1 MKVLV
6 TDNAHL
12 YKTPD
17 GKYYTP
23 TIYSYEFFQRYLN
36 VFDEVR
42 FVAKTKNV
50 DSIDTTK
57 YLLVSGDRLEIYELP
72 WYQGLK
78 EMLKIIFKLIL
89 RYRKACEGC
98 DCYIFRVAQIESYL
112 TYILGKKCGK
122 PFAVEVVN
130 DPSAFFN
137 INGLFKWINICMLKH
152 MTMKANG
159 ASYVTQ
165 KYLQKKYPSKARLNG
180 ESENYFESSYSSIEL
195 SVNDIRN
202 PKKYNDTKSKF
213 EIIHLANAISG
224 DMKGHRTLIETVKN
238 ITEHGYNCIAVC
250 IGDGDSI
257 PEFKNYAEELGV
269 GDRVHFIGRFP
280 SRQTVV
286 DRLAQS
292 DLFLFPSY
300 SEGLPRCVIEAQAAG
315 LPCLATPVGGTPEL
329 LNSKYMFAPGDS
341 QGFSSKVIYL
351 IENPDELEQMSLD
364 NIEVARK
371 YTSEKLTNKR
381 NKFYERLRGLAEK
394 ICRT

>member
-42 FVAKTKNV
+42 FVAKTKHVN
-50 DSIDTTK
+50 SIDTTK

-112 TYILGKKCGK
+112 TYIFGKKCGK

-130 DPSAFFN
+130 DPSAFSN
-137 INGLFKWINICMLKH
+137 MKGIFKWINIRMLKN

-165 KYLQKKYPSKARLNG
+165 NYLQKKYPNKASFNG
-180 ESENYFESSYSSIEL
+180 ESESYFESSYSSIEL
-195 SVNDIRN
+195 SVNDIRD
-202 PKKYNDTKSKF
+202 PKTYKDTKSNF
-213 EIIHLANAISG
+213 EIIHVANAISG
-224 DMKGHRTLIETVKN
+224 DMKGHRTLIETVKK
-238 ITEHGYNCIAVC
+238 IIEHGYNCTAVC

-257 PEFKNYAEELGV
+257 PVFKNYAEELGV
-269 GDRVHFIGRFP
+269 GDRVYFIGRLP
-280 SRQTVV
+280 SRQAVI

-329 LNSKYMFAPGDS
+329 LNGKYMFTPDDS
-341 QGFSSKVIYL
+341 QGFSFMVIHL
-351 IENPDELEQMSLD
+351 IENPDELEQMSRD
-364 NIEVARK
+364 NIEIARQ
-371 YTSEKLTNKR
+371 YISEELTNKR
-381 NKFYERLRGLAEK
+381 NKFYERLCRLAGK
-394 ICRT
+394 TY

>member
-42 FVAKTKNV
+42 FVAKTKHIN
-50 DSIDTTK
+50 SIDTTK

-112 TYILGKKCGK
+112 TYIFGKKYGK

-130 DPSAFFN
+130 DPSAFSN
-137 INGLFKWINICMLKH
+137 MKGIFKWINIRMLKY

-165 KYLQKKYPSKARLNG
+165 NYLQKKYPNKASLNG
-180 ESENYFESSYSSIEL
+180 ESESYFESSYSSIEL
-195 SVNDIRN
+195 SVNDIRD
-202 PKKYNDTKSKF
+202 PKTYKDTKSNF
-213 EIIHLANAISG
+213 EIIHVANAISG
-224 DMKGHRTLIETVKN
+224 DMKGHRTLIETVKK
-238 ITEHGYNCIAVC
+238 IIEHGYNCTAVC

-269 GDRVHFIGRFP
+269 GDRVYFIGRLP
-280 SRQTVV
+280 SRQAVI

-315 LPCLATPVGGTPEL
+315 LPCLATPVGGTPDL
-329 LNSKYMFAPGDS
+329 LNGKYMFTPDDS
-341 QGFSSKVIYL
+341 QGFSVKIIQL
-351 IENPDELEQMSLD
+351 IDNPDELEQMSRD
-364 NIEVARK
+364 NIEIALQ
-371 YTSEKLTNKR
+371 YTNEKLTNKR
-381 NKFYERLRGLAEK
+381 NKFYERLRGLARE
-394 ICRT
+394 TY

>member
-42 FVAKTKNV
+42 FVAKTKHIN
-50 DSIDTTK
+50 SIDTTK

-112 TYILGKKCGK
+112 TYIFGKKCGK

-130 DPSAFFN
+130 DPSAFSN
-137 INGLFKWINICMLKH
+137 MKGIFKWINIRMLKN

-165 KYLQKKYPSKARLNG
+165 NYLQKKYPNKASFNG
-180 ESENYFESSYSSIEL
+180 ESESYFESSYSSIEL
-195 SVNDIRN
+195 SVNDIRD
-202 PKKYNDTKSKF
+202 PKTYKDTKSKF
-213 EIIHLANAISG
+213 EIIHVANAISG
-224 DMKGHRTLIETVKN
+224 GMKGHRTLIETVKK
-238 ITEHGYNCIAVC
+238 IIEHGYNCTTVC

-257 PEFKNYAEELGV
+257 PEFKTMLKN
-269 GDRVHFIGRFP
+269 
-280 SRQTVV
+280 
-286 DRLAQS
+286 
-292 DLFLFPSY
+292 
-300 SEGLPRCVIEAQAAG
+300 
-315 LPCLATPVGGTPEL
+315 
-329 LNSKYMFAPGDS
+329 
-341 QGFSSKVIYL
+341 
-351 IENPDELEQMSLD
+351 
-364 NIEVARK
+364 
-371 YTSEKLTNKR
+371 
-381 NKFYERLRGLAEK
+381 
-394 ICRT
+394 